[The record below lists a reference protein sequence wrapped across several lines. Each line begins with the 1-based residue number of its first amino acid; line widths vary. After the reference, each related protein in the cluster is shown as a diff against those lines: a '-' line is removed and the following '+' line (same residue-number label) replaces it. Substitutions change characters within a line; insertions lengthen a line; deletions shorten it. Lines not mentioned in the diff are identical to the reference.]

1 MPPLSDLCDLFLFIL
16 NFFVLAYGLENSL
29 KNHQNLQETS
39 MSNVST
45 YKLRLLKSLFVSLA
59 CVASISALADFP
71 DKPIKMIVPY
81 PPGGSTDII
90 ARAIGQKMGE
100 ALNTQVVIETK
111 PGASA
116 MIGTIAV
123 AKSPADGY
131 TLLMTG
137 SGPHSIN
144 ISLFKEIAY
153 DPIKDFDPLTL
164 VAIYPLLMVVNAE
177 HPATNVGEFIAWV
190 KANKAKA
197 NFCSIGPGTPSHL
210 AGELFQSMAGIE
222 MTHIPYKGS
231 SQAIADI
238 VGGHCTV
245 LFDSALSSGPQVKG
259 GKLRAIGIGS
269 KTRIPAWPDVATIS
283 ESGLKDYEA
292 YTWGALLAPTG
303 VPKNILERLQQ
314 EAAKAVSSPSFAEML
329 YTQGGLPG
337 QVGPDYLMS
346 FTKSE
351 ISKWGKIIK
360 QGNIKPE

>member
-1 MPPLSDLCDLFLFIL
+1 MGYLI
-16 NFFVLAYGLENSL
+16 E
-29 KNHQNLQETS
+29 K
-39 MSNVST
+39 
-45 YKLRLLKSLFVSLA
+45 KLLLLKVCLA
-59 CVASISALADFP
+59 IALGSISSLVMAEFP

-90 ARAIGQKMGE
+90 ARAVAQKMGD
-100 ALNTQVVIETK
+100 ALGAQVVVETK

-116 MIGTIAV
+116 MIGTIQV
-123 AKSPADGY
+123 ARSPADGY

-137 SGPHSIN
+137 SGPHAIN
-144 ISLFKEIAY
+144 ISLFKDIAY
-153 DPIKDFDPLTL
+153 DPLKDFDPITL
-164 VAIYPLLMVVNAE
+164 VAIYPLLMVVNAD
-177 HPATNVGEFIAWV
+177 HPAKNVREFIDWA
-190 KANKAKA
+190 KANKGKV

-238 VGGHCTV
+238 IGGHCAV

-269 KTRIPAWPDVATIS
+269 KDRIPAWPDVPSIA
-283 ESGLKDYEA
+283 ESGLANYEA
-292 YTWGALLAPTG
+292 YTWGALLAPAG
-303 VPKNILERLQQ
+303 VPEPILSKLRS
-314 EAAKAVSSPSFAEML
+314 EAAKAVSSPSFAQML
-329 YTQGGLPG
+329 YAQGGLPG
-337 QVGPDYLMS
+337 QTGSEYLMT

-351 ISKWGKIIK
+351 IEKWGKIIR